1 MKLKP
6 AKVGDLVR
14 WRTQLNESPGVG
26 VVVEKQ
32 GVSLKVWW
40 SGPWLLPE
48 YRFGTHLRAK
58 LEVISKA

>member
-14 WRTQLNESPGVG
+14 WCPQLNESPGVG
-26 VVVEKQ
+26 IVVEKQ
-32 GVSLKVWW
+32 GVNLKVWW
-40 SGPWLLPE
+40 GGSRLLDL
-48 YRFGTHLRAK
+48 YRFGTHARAK